1 MNYPLLAINEALSLL
16 PSKMTTR
23 AALVQLLAIG
33 AQESQ
38 DYTYRRQMGNG
49 PARGF
54 WQFERN
60 GGVNGVINHP
70 LKTIRDLAV
79 QVCAARRVLCERQ
92 AVWEALETDDVL
104 AAAFA
109 RLNLYGDP
117 FALPAVG
124 QCNAAWELYLRVWK
138 PGKPHP
144 DKWPARYD
152 AAVLACA

>member
-1 MNYPLLAINEALSLL
+1 MNYPMLAINEALSLL
-16 PSKMTTR
+16 PAKMTTR
-23 AALVQLLAIG
+23 AARVMLLAIG

-54 WQFERN
+54 WQFERA

-70 LKTIRDLAV
+70 LKTVRDLAA
-79 QVCAARRVLCERQ
+79 QVCAARKVPCNPQ

-117 FALPAVG
+117 APLPVVG
-124 QCNAAWELYLRVWK
+124 HCFEAWDLYVRVWR

-152 AAVLACA
+152 AAVLATA

>member
-1 MNYPLLAINEALSLL
+1 MLAINEALSLL

-38 DYTYRRQMGNG
+38 DFTYRRQMGNG

-54 WQFERN
+54 WQFEKN
-60 GGVNGVINHP
+60 GGVKGVINHP
-70 LKTIRDLAV
+70 LKVIRELAV
-79 QVCAARRVLCERQ
+79 QVCASRRVPCEAQ
-92 AVWEALETDDVL
+92 SVWEALETDDVL

-124 QCNAAWELYLRVWK
+124 QCNAAWELYLRVWR

>member
-1 MNYPLLAINEALSLL
+1 MNYPMLAINEALSLL

-33 AQESQ
+33 AQESEDWQ
-38 DYTYRRQMGNG
+38 YRRQKGNG

-54 WQFERN
+54 WQFEKN
-60 GGVNGVINHP
+60 GGVKGVMEHP
-70 LKTIRDLAV
+70 SKTVRDLAA
-79 QVCAARRVLCERQ
+79 QVCAARNCPWDREVIWNNLER
-92 AVWEALETDDVL
+92 DDVL

-117 FALPAVG
+117 FPLPAVG
-124 QCNAAWELYLRVWK
+124 KVDEAWALYVRVWR

-144 DKWPARYD
+144 KEWSARYA
-152 AAVLACA
+152 AAVEATA

>member
-1 MNYPLLAINEALSLL
+1 MNLPLLAINEALSLL

-23 AALVQLLAIG
+23 SALVQLLAIG
-33 AQESQ
+33 AQESKDWQ
-38 DYTYRRQMGNG
+38 HRRQMGNG

-54 WQFERN
+54 WQFEKN
-60 GGVNGVINHP
+60 GGVTGVMEHP
-70 LKTIRDLAV
+70 LKTVRDLAR
-79 QVCAARRVLCERQ
+79 QVCAARNCPWDREVIWSNLER
-92 AVWEALETDDVL
+92 DDVL

-124 QCNAAWELYLRVWK
+124 QCEAAWELYLRVWR

-144 DKWPARYD
+144 DEWPARYD
-152 AAVLACA
+152 AAVRACA

>member
-1 MNYPLLAINEALSLL
+1 MNYPMLAINEALSLL

-33 AQESQ
+33 AQESK
-38 DYTYRRQMGNG
+38 DWAYRRQMGNG

-54 WQFERN
+54 WQFEKN
-60 GGVNGVINHP
+60 GGVKGVMEHP
-70 LKTIRDLAV
+70 IKTVRDLAR
-79 QVCAARRVLCERQ
+79 QVCAARNCPWDRETIWNNLER
-92 AVWEALETDDVL
+92 DDVL

-117 FALPAVG
+117 FPLPAVG
-124 QCNAAWELYLRVWK
+124 QANAAWELYLRVWR

-144 DKWPARYD
+144 EEWNARYD
-152 AAVLACA
+152 AAVQACA

>member
-16 PSKMTTR
+16 PSKMATR

-33 AQESQ
+33 AQESLDWQ
-38 DYTYRRQMGNG
+38 YRRQMGNG

-54 WQFERN
+54 WQFEEN
-60 GGVNGVINHP
+60 GGVKGVMEHP
-70 LKTIRDLAV
+70 LKIVRTEAAM
-79 QVCAARRVLCERQ
+79 VCDARMVPFTTQ

-124 QCNAAWELYLRVWK
+124 QCNAAWELYLRVWR

-152 AAVLACA
+152 AAVRACA

>member
-38 DYTYRRQMGNG
+38 DYTYRRQMDNG

-54 WQFERN
+54 WQFEKN
-60 GGVNGVINHP
+60 GGVKGVMEHP
-70 LKTIRDLAV
+70 LKIVRTEAAM
-79 QVCAARRVLCERQ
+79 VCDARMVPFTTQ
-92 AVWEALETDDVL
+92 AVWEALEFDDVL

-124 QCNAAWELYLRVWK
+124 QCDAAWELYLRVWR